1 MNAGTVSNLIS
12 CGILI
17 AGLAFAFWFTVVLPD
32 RERRAKRR
40 SGPTKKSIENG
51 GSDT

>member
-17 AGLAFAFWFTVVLPD
+17 AGLAFAFWFTAVLPD
-32 RERRAKRR
+32 RERRDKRR
-40 SGPTKKSIENG
+40 LEQAKKSP
-51 GSDT
+51 

>member
-40 SGPTKKSIENG
+40 SGPTEKSIKNG

>member
-17 AGLAFAFWFTVVLPD
+17 AGLSFAFWFTAVLPD
-32 RERRAKRR
+32 RERRAKKQ
-40 SGPTKKSIENG
+40 SGPAAKSIGKG
-51 GSDT
+51 GRDK